1 MKDSFGREISYL
13 RISITDRCNLRC
25 RYCMPEGIQQVRMH
39 EILTYEEI
47 LEIAKAAASLG
58 ITKIK
63 VTGGEPLVRLGCA
76 DLVKQLKGI
85 PGIEQVTMTTN
96 GILLKQ
102 YLPELKEAGI
112 DAINVS
118 LDTLKPEVFRM
129 ITGSDRLQDVKEG
142 IEASVHAGIRTKV
155 NTVLQTGVNDGE
167 WKDLVRLAQDLPID
181 VRFIEMMPI
190 GYGKKY
196 PPVSNED
203 LKKQIEAEFGP
214 IEEDHRVH
222 GNGPAEYVHLP
233 GYAGSI
239 GFIGAIHGKF
249 CSSCN
254 RIRLTSMGKLKPCLC
269 YGDTVDLR
277 SILRDQNDPQE
288 ALKQAIAE
296 AITEKPQAHCFEQL
310 SRITEEQEMIEIGG

>member
-1 MKDSFGREISYL
+1 MKDSFGREINYL

-25 RYCMPEGIQQVRMH
+25 RYCMPQGIHQVPMH

-47 LEIAKAAASLG
+47 LEIAEAAASLG

-76 DLVKQLKGI
+76 HLVAQLKEI

-102 YLPELKEAGI
+102 NLTALKEAGI

-118 LDTLKPEVFRM
+118 LDTLNPEVFQR
-129 ITGSDRLQDVKEG
+129 ITGSERLQDVIDG
-142 IEASVHAGIRTKV
+142 IEASVSAGIRTKV
-155 NTVLQTGVNDGE
+155 NTVLQTGVNDDE
-167 WKDLVRLAQDLPID
+167 WKDLIRLAKDLPID

-203 LKKQIEAEFGP
+203 LKRQIEAEFGRA
-214 IEEDHRVH
+214 EEDHSIH
-222 GNGPAEYVHLP
+222 GNGPAEYIHLP
-233 GYAGSI
+233 CYAGSI

-254 RIRLTSMGKLKPCLC
+254 RIRLTSRGRLKPCLC

-277 SILRDQNDPQE
+277 GILRQKKHHE
-288 ALKQAIAE
+288 ELLKQAIAE
-296 AITEKPQAHCFEQL
+296 AVSRKPEAHCFEQL
-310 SRITEEQEMIEIGG
+310 NRITEEQEMIEIGG

>member
-1 MKDSFGREISYL
+1 MKDSFGREINYL

-25 RYCMPEGIQQVRMH
+25 RYCMPQGIHQVPMH

-47 LEIAKAAASLG
+47 LEIAEAAASLG

-76 DLVKQLKGI
+76 HLVAQLKEI

-102 YLPELKEAGI
+102 NLTALKEAGI

-118 LDTLKPEVFRM
+118 LDTLNPEVFQR
-129 ITGSDRLQDVKEG
+129 ITGSDRLQDVIDG
-142 IEASVHAGIRTKV
+142 IEASVSAGIRTKV
-155 NTVLQTGVNDGE
+155 NTVLQTGVNDDE
-167 WKDLVRLAQDLPID
+167 WKDLIRLAKDLPID

-222 GNGPAEYVHLP
+222 GNGPAEYVRLS
-233 GYAGSI
+233 GFAGSI
-239 GFIGAIHGKF
+239 G
-249 CSSCN
+249 
-254 RIRLTSMGKLKPCLC
+254 SMGKLKPCLC

-277 SILRDQNDPQE
+277 SILRDQNDHQE
-288 ALKQAIAE
+288 VLKQAIAE

-310 SRITEEQEMIEIGG
+310 NRITEEQEMIEIGG